1 AGALAS
7 SSASLD
13 NSDGHV
19 ASLNADGVSLTTTG
33 LLNNGAGGTIGGN
46 GAVNVQAGQIANAG
60 SVTAVQSLIAR
71 AVQTLFNSGT
81 FATNG
86 DMTLSA
92 GSTLTNAGQ
101 FGAARALTLS
111 AATFDNSGGASSA
124 SQFTLHASNL

>member
-1 AGALAS
+1 
-7 SSASLD
+7 
-13 NSDGHV
+13 
-19 ASLNADGVSLTTTG
+19 
-33 LLNNGAGGTIGGN
+33 
-46 GAVNVQAGQIANAG
+46 
-60 SVTAVQSLIAR
+60 VTAVQSLIAR

-81 FATNG
+81 FATNA